1 MKHIFIINQE
11 CKSIM
16 SGDEIRSFLKK
27 KMDFEYLVFNR
38 NYVGHEAELVSKMC
52 RLFQEEKIRFY
63 SCGDTTTL
71 FHVLRGIDSF
81 KQREI
86 AFFNNGSK
94 AEFLENFK
102 NKQGFSDLDSLIEGK
117 AVDLDY
123 VQLQDAICFNSLS
136 VGADARIQGIVDKI
150 KQSMSINNIFAYRLA
165 LVVDTLIGFKPE
177 ELHITIDDK
186 NYDGT
191 YLLAHVANGKCYNS
205 IFFTTKGRTPMDGE
219 LDILLWKEST
229 TMRWLQGYSSYQTGN
244 LENLS
249 DVLLHLKGKKLSI
262 ASSDGRKLM
271 FQCDGV
277 EQLCEEMSGSLQH
290 GGLPFVLP
298 KGVQV
303 IGKEDV
309 DG

>member
-16 SGDEIRSFLKK
+16 NGDEIRNFLMKREN
-27 KMDFEYLVFNR
+27 FEYLVFNR

-63 SCGDTTTL
+63 ACGDATTL

-81 KQREI
+81 EQREI
-86 AFFNNGSK
+86 AFFDNGGRS
-94 AEFLENFK
+94 EFLENFK
-102 NKQGFSDLDSLIEGK
+102 NRQFFLDLESLIEGR

-136 VGADARIQGIVDKI
+136 VGADARIQAIVDKI
-150 KQSMSINNIFAYRLA
+150 KQSMSIKYSFAYQLA
-165 LVVDTLIGFKPE
+165 LFVDTLIGFKPE
-177 ELHITIDDK
+177 ELHINVDGK
-186 NYDGT
+186 NYNGN
-191 YLLAHVANGKCYNS
+191 YLLVHVANGKCYNS
-205 IFFTTKGRTPMDGE
+205 IFYTTKGRTPMDGE

-229 TMRWLQGYSSYQTGN
+229 TMRWLKGYSSYQAGN

-249 DVLLHLKGKKLSI
+249 DVLVHIKGKNFSI

-277 EQLCEEMSGSLQH
+277 GQYCEEISGELQQ
-290 GGLPFVLP
+290 GGIPFVLP

-303 IGKEDV
+303 LGKEDIN
-309 DG
+309 G

>member
-16 SGDEIRSFLKK
+16 NGDEIRSFLKK
-27 KMDFEYLVFNR
+27 KQNFEYLVFNR

-63 SCGDTTTL
+63 ACGDTTTL

-81 KQREI
+81 KNREI
-86 AFFNNGSK
+86 AFFDNGGR

-102 NKQGFSDLDSLIEGK
+102 KKQLFLDLDSLIEGRT
-117 AVDLDY
+117 VDLDY

-136 VGADARIQGIVDKI
+136 VGADARIQSIVNKI
-150 KQSMSINNIFAYRLA
+150 KQSMSINYRFCYRLA
-165 LVVDTLIGFKPE
+165 LFVDTLISFKPE
-177 ELHITIDDK
+177 ELHITIDGK
-186 NYDGT
+186 NYNGT
-191 YLLAHVANGKCYNS
+191 YLLVHVANGKCYNS
-205 IFFTTKGRTPMDGE
+205 IFYTTKEHTPMDGE

-229 TMRWLQGYSSYQTGN
+229 TMRWLRGYSSYQTGN
-244 LENLS
+244 LKNLS
-249 DVLLHLKGKKLSI
+249 DVLIHLKGKNFSI
-262 ASSDGRKLM
+262 ASSDGRKIM

-277 EQLCEEMSGSLQH
+277 EQFCEEMTGKLQQ
-290 GGLPFVLP
+290 GGIPFVLP

-303 IGKEDV
+303 IGKEDI